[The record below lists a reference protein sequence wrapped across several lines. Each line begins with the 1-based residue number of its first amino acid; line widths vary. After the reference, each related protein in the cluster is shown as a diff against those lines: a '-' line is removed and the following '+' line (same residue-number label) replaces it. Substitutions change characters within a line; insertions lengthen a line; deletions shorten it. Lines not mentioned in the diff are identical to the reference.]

1 MRLEKYKNQILLPPH
16 LHCCSSWPF
25 VFLVFF
31 VLNVVGCK
39 RQDMADQ
46 ARFKPFAP
54 SSFYPDGA
62 SARLPV
68 PHTVSRSTPDINLD
82 EGQLWQTALPLT
94 TPAPFPITPADL
106 RRGQQVFTIYCT
118 PCHGQLGDGNGMI
131 PQRGFLHP
139 PTYHSD
145 RLRNAP
151 DAYFYNVITNGIG
164 AMYPYADR
172 VAPDDRWR
180 VVAYIRALQL
190 SQYAPPQDAPGAAP
204 TATAPATGNGR
215 GATP

>member
-1 MRLEKYKNQILLPPH
+1 M
-16 LHCCSSWPF
+16 
-25 VFLVFF
+25 FF

-54 SSFYPDGA
+54 SAFYPDGA

-82 EGQLWQTALPLT
+82 EGQLWQTALPLS

-106 RRGQQVFTIYCT
+106 HRGQQIFTIYCT
-118 PCHGQLGDGNGMI
+118 PCHGQLGDGDGMI

-190 SQYAPPQDAPGAAP
+190 SQHAPPQDAPGAA
-204 TATAPATGNGR
+204 TGAIAPATGNGG